1 MRIRPKFMR
10 NQSTIALSNEIEFEL
25 DSVSWI
31 DTWKENEC
39 RIVAS
44 VPQALAYSI
53 PALIG
58 AEVYLQ
64 LDGAWRGVV
73 ERVSWRQGG
82 ERTLELTETA
92 TSVAVLYE
100 KRINADTTEQALTT
114 WHNQNDQLFGLRQ
127 LVYSAPTP
135 LTQEEAEN
143 LAERILQESCWPQFT
158 IEVDEGERGQQK
170 VTAELVCAG
179 LFKSRCASRYY
190 RRLDGLFSPAAP
202 SGGKNMW
209 CGWSGTLAAGAWCST
224 GDRRIHS
231 TGNEFVNLPAGAWT
245 KVAGVTMWDGR
256 HQVSASSS
264 SPAVTFTGNVQFIAP
279 DRILVNDAAFLS
291 ACAPDDVILVENSIA
306 ANNGFHR
313 IEQVRENELRIKESF
328 ASVQNHT
335 GSSVTL
341 RRCTFVEFA
350 RPAPGGVVLR
360 STINNLSLALDGV
373 SIYQR
378 FVAPAWSPG
387 WIELDVAA
395 AAIGNAPAL
404 TVTLHVDNAGTPGAA
419 LGTFTLPAAKLA
431 DGGWVRGQFVPLPTL
446 ASGGTYGVSIAPAS
460 TVPFSAWPLNLR
472 PRSAPTQPFVLLS
485 DGAAWW
491 PYDAAIGVRLVG
503 ADYVGTVLA
512 QALQPLA
519 QTRVLASSV
528 DVVEI
533 RQEQFVSLFD
543 FVDSMTK
550 RFPALRLFVA
560 EAGGAIDLVIG
571 AAEQEQSALLVENGK
586 LYTVGRQE
594 IKVLENLVG
603 RTVVDAATGEKMRIA
618 FAEWRQGKWLLSAAR
633 EKRSILEQG

>member
-1 MRIRPKFMR
+1 MRIRPKFTR

-31 DTWKENEC
+31 DAWKENEC

-64 LDGAWRGVV
+64 LDGTWRGVV

-100 KRINADTTEQALTT
+100 KRINAETTEQALTA

-135 LTQEEAEN
+135 MPESEAEA
-143 LAERILQESCWPQFT
+143 LAERIVQESCRPQFT
-158 IEVDEGERGQQK
+158 LEIDEDDKSEQK
-170 VTAELVCAG
+170 ITAEIICVG
-179 LFKSRCASRYY
+179 LFKSRCATRYY
-190 RRLDGLFSPAAP
+190 RRLDGILSPATD

-231 TGNEFVNLPAGAWT
+231 VNDEFVNLPKDAWM
-245 KVAGVTMWDGR
+245 KVVGVTMWDGR

-264 SPAVTFTGNVQFIAP
+264 SPTATFTGAVQFVAP
-279 DRILVNDAAFLS
+279 DRILVSDAAFLS
-291 ACAPDDVILVENSIA
+291 ACSPDDALFVSGSIA

-313 IEQVRENELRIKESF
+313 IEQVRENELRIKDSF
-328 ASVQNHT
+328 ASVQDYA

-341 RRCTFVEFA
+341 KRCTFVEFA

-360 STINNLSLALDGV
+360 NTTNNLALTMDGA

-378 FVAPAWSPG
+378 FVAPPWSVG
-387 WIELDVAA
+387 WVEVNVA
-395 AAIGNAPAL
+395 GSVGDPPAL
-404 TVTLHVDNAGTPGAA
+404 NVTLHIDNAGAPGAA
-419 LGTFTLPAAKLA
+419 LGMFTLSAAQLA
-431 DGGWVRGQFVPLPTL
+431 NGGWQRGQFASLPATVTG
-446 ASGGTYGVSIAPAS
+446 ATYGVSIAPAS
-460 TVPFSAWPLNLR
+460 SAQFTAWQLPLR
-472 PRSAPTQPFVLLS
+472 PRSTPAQAFALLS
-485 DGAAWW
+485 DGAVWQA
-491 PYDAAIGVRLVG
+491 YDAAVGVRLVG
-503 ADYVGTVLA
+503 ADYVGNVLA
-512 QALQPLA
+512 QALQPIA
-519 QTRVLASSV
+519 QTRILTSSA
-528 DVVEI
+528 DVIEI

-543 FVDSMTK
+543 FVDSTMK
-550 RFPALRLFVA
+550 RFPSLRLFVA
-560 EAGGAIDLVIG
+560 EAGGALDVVFG
-571 AAEQEQSALLVENGK
+571 AVEQSPPPLLVEEGK

-594 IKVLENLVG
+594 IKTLESLVG
-603 RTVVDAATGEKMRIA
+603 RTVVDGPTGEKMRVA

-633 EKRSILEQG
+633 EKRTILEQG

>member
-1 MRIRPKFMR
+1 MRIRPKFTR

-31 DTWKENEC
+31 DVWKENEC

-64 LDGAWRGVV
+64 LDGTWRGVV

-100 KRINADTTEQALTT
+100 KRINAETTEQALTT

-135 LTQEEAEN
+135 TSESEAEA
-143 LAERILQESCWPQFT
+143 LAERIVQESCRPQFT
-158 IEVDEGERGQQK
+158 IEIDEDDKSKQK
-170 VTAELVCAG
+170 ITAEIICVG
-179 LFKSRCASRYY
+179 LFKSRCATRYY
-190 RRLDGLFSPAAP
+190 RRLDGIFSPAVD

-209 CGWSGTLAAGAWCST
+209 CGWSGTLAAGTWCST

-231 TGNEFVNLPAGAWT
+231 VNDEFVNLPKDAWV
-245 KVAGVTMWDGR
+245 KVSGVTMWDGR
-256 HQVSASSS
+256 YQVSASSS
-264 SPAVTFTGNVQFIAP
+264 SPTVTFTGSVQFIAP
-279 DRILVNDAAFLS
+279 DRILVSDAAFLS
-291 ACAPDDVILVENSIA
+291 SCAPDDVVFVSGSIA

-313 IEQVRENELRIKESF
+313 IERVLESELRIRDSF

-341 RRCTFVEFA
+341 KRCTFVEFA
-350 RPAPGGVVLR
+350 RPAPGGVILR
-360 STINNLSLALDGV
+360 NTINNLTLTMDGA

-378 FVAPAWSPG
+378 FVAPPWSVG
-387 WIELDVAA
+387 WVEVNVAGA
-395 AAIGNAPAL
+395 VGEAPAL
-404 TVTLHVDNAGTPGAA
+404 NVTLHIDDGGAPGAA
-419 LGTFTLPAAKLA
+419 LGMFTLSAAQLA
-431 DGGWVRGQFVPLPTL
+431 NGGWQRGQFVPLPATVT
-446 ASGGTYGVSIAPAS
+446 GNVYGISIAPAS
-460 TVPFSAWPLNLR
+460 SAQFAAWRLPLR
-472 PRSAPTQPFVLLS
+472 PRSTSAQAFALLS

-491 PYDAAIGVRLVG
+491 AYDAAVGVRLIG
-503 ADYVGTVLA
+503 ADYVGNVLA
-512 QALQPLA
+512 QALQPIA
-519 QTRVLASSV
+519 QARILASSA
-528 DVVEI
+528 DVIEI

-543 FVDSMTK
+543 FVDSTMK
-550 RFPALRLFVA
+550 RFPSLRLFVA
-560 EAGGAIDLVIG
+560 EAGGALDVVLG
-571 AAEQEQSALLVENGK
+571 AAEQSPPPLLVEGGK

-594 IKVLENLVG
+594 IKTLENLVG
-603 RTVVDAATGEKMRIA
+603 RTVVDGLTGEKMRVA

-633 EKRSILEQG
+633 EKRTILEQG